1 MAAQFQSLRSPFIIL
16 FTLPLAFTGGLLL
29 LWVIGIELSLP
40 ALLGFLVLSGV
51 VVNNGIVFIDY
62 VNKLRDS
69 GREKRRALVEAG
81 MVRLRPILMT
91 TITTVLA
98 MTPIALGLGSGSEST
113 QPMAVVAIGGLTY
126 ATLLTLL
133 VVPIMYDL
141 LNRKTLQ

>member
-1 MAAQFQSLRSPFIIL
+1 
-16 FTLPLAFTGGLLL
+16 
-29 LWVIGIELSLP
+29 
-40 ALLGFLVLSGV
+40 
-51 VVNNGIVFIDY
+51 
-62 VNKLRDS
+62 
-69 GREKRRALVEAG
+69 
-81 MVRLRPILMT
+81 MT

-141 LNRKTLQ
+141 LNRKTVQ